1 MPIYVRKNAYMV
13 SVGSG
18 DNRFRQSYKTKQE
31 AEIAELEALARLK
44 ATGSPLEASG
54 RPAKQ
59 GGGTHTLKDAHD
71 LTWRLRWSQDK
82 PAGQKTHQVF
92 CRAIFREF
100 PADTPL
106 SEITFDSVLEAVEAW
121 EEEGNGGQTVNHK
134 VGHLSVMLTTAM
146 EKGWINAMPRLP
158 RRKPGKHRLRW
169 MDEAEE
175 AKALALCRQLGL
187 HDLHDLIIVAV
198 DTGFRRGELLGLR
211 RNDFVNGMIHLHE
224 GETKTD
230 KARAVPAT
238 QRVMSIL
245 QTRMNNVSMKGAFFD
260 LTIHQLRKQ
269 WWDLKTAMGLEDDPQ
284 FCVHMLRHTCAS
296 RMVQRQVDLP
306 VVQAWMG
313 HANIQTTM
321 RYAHLAPNS
330 LQRGR
335 EALEQVK
342 VQPQL
347 MVVNG

>member
-1 MPIYVRKNAYMV
+1 MPIYVRGNAYMV

-18 DNRFRQSYKTKQE
+18 DNRFRQTYKTKQE
-31 AEIAELEALARLK
+31 AEIAELQALARIK

-54 RPAKQ
+54 RPSNEKPK
-59 GGGTHTLKDAHD
+59 GYVLKDAHD

-82 PAGQKTHQVF
+82 PSGQKTHRIFCKAVF
-92 CRAIFREF
+92 EQIPE
-100 PADTPL
+100 DTPL
-106 SEITFDSVLEAVEAW
+106 SEITFDMALEAVEAW
-121 EEEGNGGQTVNHK
+121 EDEGNGGQTVNHK
-134 VGHLSVMLTTAM
+134 ITHLSVMLDTAM
-146 EKGWINAMPRLP
+146 EKGWITGKPKLP

-175 AKALALCRQLGL
+175 SKALAMCRQLGL
-187 HDLHDLIIVAV
+187 HDLHDLIVVAV
-198 DTGFRRGELLGLR
+198 DSGFRRSELLGLR
-211 RNDFVNGMIHLHE
+211 RNDYVNGMLHLHE

-230 KARAVPAT
+230 KARAVPVT
-238 QRVMSIL
+238 SRVADIL
-245 QTRMNNVSMKGAFFD
+245 HRRSNQFRFFE
-260 LTIHQLRKQ
+260 LTISQLRKQ
-269 WWDLKTAMGLEDDPQ
+269 WWDLKTAMGLEEDTQ

-296 RMVQRQVDLP
+296 RMVQRGVPLA

-313 HANIQTTM
+313 HSAITTTM

-330 LQRGR
+330 LQAGR

>member
-1 MPIYVRKNAYMV
+1 MPIYQRGSAWLV

-18 DNRFRQSYKTKQE
+18 DNRLRQSYKTKTE
-31 AEIAELEALARLK
+31 AEIAELEALARIK

-59 GGGTHTLKDAHD
+59 AAGTNTLKDAHD

-121 EEEGNGGQTVNHK
+121 EDEGNGGQTVNHK

-158 RRKPGKHRLRW
+158 RRKPGKHRIRW
-169 MDEAEE
+169 MDGAEE
-175 AKALALCRQLGL
+175 SKVLSMCRQLGL
-187 HDLHDLIIVAV
+187 HDLYDLIVVGV

-211 RNDFVNGMIHLHE
+211 RNDYVNGMLHLHE

-230 KARAVPAT
+230 KARAVPVT
-238 QRVMSIL
+238 NRVAEIL
-245 QTRMNNVSMKGAFFD
+245 NRRSNQFKFFD

-269 WWDLKTAMGLEDDPQ
+269 WWDMKSALGMDDDTQ

-296 RMVQRQVDLP
+296 RMVQNGAPLA

-313 HANIQTTM
+313 HSSITTTM
-321 RYAHLAPNS
+321 RYAHLAPGS
-330 LQRGR
+330 LQAGR

-347 MVVNG
+347 MVVSG